1 MISSLLTFS
10 ITARNVRPNGPV
22 RWCDSWAEARRLRTF
37 HVTEKRVWYLLTH
50 SLFRTA
56 HSGCKSPDCL
66 AQRRR
71 RVNSAHPRRPP
82 LTPTQ
87 LRKYE
92 RNILG
97 YHRRAEA
104 AITAKE
110 MKGYNSGLFCVAADA
125 MYTYMY

>member
-10 ITARNVRPNGPV
+10 YCPKCASKWSFSAVVRQ
-22 RWCDSWAEARRLRTF
+22 RWAEALRLRTF
-37 HVTEKRVWYLLTH
+37 HVTEQKVWYLLTH

-56 HSGCKSPDCL
+56 HSGCNSPDCL

-71 RVNSAHPRRPP
+71 RVKPAHPRRPP

-125 MYTYMY
+125 M